1 MLKNKTK
8 STKLLL
14 SICFDLLGFVS
25 YLIPLFDVIWA
36 PLSSYM
42 MTQLYGG
49 KKGLLAAVFVFIEEA
64 LPLSDVI
71 PSFSIM
77 WFYSYYLDKETSE
90 KE

>member
-1 MLKNKTK
+1 MINIQVAILTAARIWTRVVPFN
-8 STKLLL
+8 SR
-14 SICFDLLGFVS
+14 
-25 YLIPLFDVIWA
+25 PRHDVIWA

-49 KKGLLAAVFVFIEEA
+49 KKGLIAAVFVFIEEA

>member
-49 KKGLLAAVFVFIEEA
+49 KRA
-64 LPLSDVI
+64 
-71 PSFSIM
+71 
-77 WFYSYYLDKETSE
+77 Y
-90 KE
+90 

>member
-1 MLKNKTK
+1 MLKHKSK

-14 SICFDLLGFVS
+14 SICFDLLGLVS

-42 MTQLYGG
+42 MIQLYGG
-49 KKGLLAAVFVFIEEA
+49 KKGLIAAVFVFIEEA

-71 PSFSIM
+71 PSFSVM
-77 WFYSYYLDKETSE
+77 WFYSYYLDKGTSE